1 MRRVIFLP
9 IKQAFRPVTRG
20 MLLMKL
26 DTEWIQ
32 LINEA
37 KRLGISIE
45 D

>member
-1 MRRVIFLP
+1 
-9 IKQAFRPVTRG
+9 
-20 MLLMKL
+20 MKL

-45 D
+45 DIKTFLEDMKNSKKIINN

>member
-1 MRRVIFLP
+1 
-9 IKQAFRPVTRG
+9 

-37 KRLGISIE
+37 KRLGISLE
-45 D
+45 DIKTFLKDMKKSKENNK

>member
-1 MRRVIFLP
+1 
-9 IKQAFRPVTRG
+9 
-20 MLLMKL
+20 MLLIKL

-45 D
+45 DIKTFLEDMKKSKENNK

>member
-1 MRRVIFLP
+1 
-9 IKQAFRPVTRG
+9 

-45 D
+45 DIKTFLKDMKKSKENNK